1 MTEHATDRWTV
12 RDRLPSGP
20 QYDNHAKPRFV
31 LDRNGYTVAEVWGN
45 AKCHRDV
52 NAQRIV
58 DCINACAGINPEAV
72 PELLKA
78 IKEATWALRDVA
90 CLGPDEAVNP
100 EWYPIVHRCEA
111 VIAKA
116 QPQKETTQ

>member
-1 MTEHATDRWTV
+1 MSEHAKGKWEV
-12 RDRLPSGP
+12 GEPFQIWSGG
-20 QYDNHAKPRFV
+20 YLIANFHAPLTGTER
-31 LDRNGYTVAEVWGN
+31 
-45 AKCHRDV
+45 HREGLANVQRTIACV
-52 NAQRIV
+52 NACWR
-58 DCINACAGINPEAV
+58 INPEAV
-72 PELLKA
+72 PELLEA
-78 IKEATWALRDVA
+78 IKESTWALRDVA